1 MNRYLALL
9 IAAFATA
16 EMQAFQLAPRLVI
29 NITIDQL
36 RSDYLE
42 AFSPLFTPN
51 GFKKLLREGRV
62 YENASYPFS
71 PVDRASA
78 LATLST
84 GTTPFYH
91 GIISTQWL
99 DRNSLRP
106 VYCVFDNRHLFSPQY
121 LQTSTIGDEMKVN
134 SRGASIVYG
143 IASSPEAAILSA
155 GHAANNAIWIDSQA
169 NKWKTS
175 TFYANNADK
184 WINAFAGKPAIDK
197 SHSSENDVL
206 ADMALTTIKTA
217 AMGVDEVT
225 DLLSLTLSAAAP
237 EGKQSNNR
245 QTEMESVYRQ
255 LDRTLGRL
263 VNDIERQVG
272 KERVL
277 FVLTSTGRD
286 EDSEDYGN
294 YRIPT
299 GTFYIN
305 RTSKLLNVYLSAI
318 YGQGQYV
325 SAYFHN
331 QIYLNHKLIEQKKLS
346 LHDVLNSCQELLIQ
360 NAGVSDVYTLERLFA
375 DNGNLRSIKNG
386 FNPSKSGDI
395 IIEVAPGWKLNN
407 EETLES
413 YTSRL
418 AYIPFPIVFYG
429 NGIEHENILTPI
441 TVDHIAPTIAKS
453 IRIRAPNACSK
464 SPLF

>member
-134 SRGASIVYG
+134 SRGSSIVYG

-217 AMGVDEVT
+217 AWVLMK
-225 DLLSLTLSAAAP
+225 L
-237 EGKQSNNR
+237 
-245 QTEMESVYRQ
+245 QTY
-255 LDRTLGRL
+255 
-263 VNDIERQVG
+263 
-272 KERVL
+272 
-277 FVLTSTGRD
+277 
-286 EDSEDYGN
+286 
-294 YRIPT
+294 
-299 GTFYIN
+299 
-305 RTSKLLNVYLSAI
+305 
-318 YGQGQYV
+318 
-325 SAYFHN
+325 
-331 QIYLNHKLIEQKKLS
+331 
-346 LHDVLNSCQELLIQ
+346 
-360 NAGVSDVYTLERLFA
+360 
-375 DNGNLRSIKNG
+375 
-386 FNPSKSGDI
+386 
-395 IIEVAPGWKLNN
+395 
-407 EETLES
+407 
-413 YTSRL
+413 
-418 AYIPFPIVFYG
+418 
-429 NGIEHENILTPI
+429 
-441 TVDHIAPTIAKS
+441 
-453 IRIRAPNACSK
+453 
-464 SPLF
+464 